1 MGANYVFILVVMFMG
16 FDWKPKHVILNLFE
30 IANIIN
36 MLHLL
41 KIYELKLK

>member
-1 MGANYVFILVVMFMG
+1 MGADDVFTVVVMFMG
-16 FDWKPKHVILNLFE
+16 FDWKPKHVTLNLFE

-41 KIYELKLK
+41 KIYELKSK